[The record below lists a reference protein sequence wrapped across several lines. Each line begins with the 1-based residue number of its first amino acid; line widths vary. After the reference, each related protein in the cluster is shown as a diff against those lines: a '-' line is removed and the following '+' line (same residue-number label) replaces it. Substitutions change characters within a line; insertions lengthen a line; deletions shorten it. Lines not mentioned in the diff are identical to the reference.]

1 MLNTCSTLSSFKIFN
16 MRETIFFIQER
27 IFSACLFSHHFE
39 TLKPFPSIVSHMVAV
54 MMMPS
59 VSKQNPFFPTC
70 SQRLT
75 ATRQP
80 QFWSSFS
87 NNNKKRKEL
96 ESFCK
101 SFFPLWK
108 SKNIINCPSF
118 FPSSL
123 LMNKERQLQ
132 KSSWRF
138 FCRHEQ
144 TKTTLKA
151 LLLNPWRKT
160 HQEILI
166 KYFILKK
173 DVHSLLS

>member
-80 QFWSSFS
+80 QFWSCFS
-87 NNNKKRKEL
+87 NNNQKKKSSKAFAKV
-96 ESFCK
+96 SFL
-101 SFFPLWK
+101 SENQRIQLIAPLSFPLP
-108 SKNIINCPSF
+108 C
-118 FPSSL
+118 
-123 LMNKERQLQ
+123 
-132 KSSWRF
+132 
-138 FCRHEQ
+138 
-144 TKTTLKA
+144 
-151 LLLNPWRKT
+151 
-160 HQEILI
+160 
-166 KYFILKK
+166 
-173 DVHSLLS
+173 